1 MTPQDILNI
10 GRKTLHNEAE
20 TLLQIENSLDDRFI
34 EAVDLIYECS
44 GKVVVTG
51 MGKSGIIAHKIAA
64 MLTSTG
70 TPAIF
75 LHPAE
80 ALHGDLGIISK
91 GDILLALSHS
101 GQTEEVCRVADYAS
115 SIGNSIVALTSHSDS
130 RLATYANIVL
140 CSEVKREDCLL
151 NIVPTASTTA
161 HLALGDAIATA
172 LMFKR
177 NFHLEDFRRLHP
189 EGITVNK
196 KD

>member
-115 SIGNSIVALTSHSDS
+115 SIGNSIVALTNHSDS
-130 RLATYANIVL
+130 RLATYANIIL

-189 EGITVNK
+189 EGTIVNH
-196 KD
+196 D

>member
-91 GDILLALSHS
+91 GDTLLALSHS

-130 RLATYANIVL
+130 RLATYANIIL

-189 EGITVNK
+189 EGAIV
-196 KD
+196 DHD

>member
-130 RLATYANIVL
+130 RLATYANIIL

-189 EGITVNK
+189 EGTII
-196 KD
+196 DHD

>member
-115 SIGNSIVALTSHSDS
+115 SIGNSIVALTSHCDS
-130 RLATYANIVL
+130 RLATYANIIL

-172 LMFKR
+172 LMYKR

-189 EGITVNK
+189 EGTIV
-196 KD
+196 DHD

>member
-1 MTPQDILNI
+1 MTPQDILSI

-20 TLLQIENSLDDRFI
+20 TLLQMERSLDERFI
-34 EAVDLIYECS
+34 EAVDLIYECR
-44 GKVVVTG
+44 GKVIVTG

-70 TPAIF
+70 TPALF

-130 RLATYANIVL
+130 RLATYANIIL

-189 EGITVNK
+189 EGTIV
-196 KD
+196 DHD

>member
-51 MGKSGIIAHKIAA
+51 MGKSGIIAHKIAS

-130 RLATYANIVL
+130 RLATYANIIL

-189 EGITVNK
+189 EGTIV
-196 KD
+196 DHD

>member
-189 EGITVNK
+189 EGTIV
-196 KD
+196 DHD

>member
-1 MTPQDILNI
+1 MTPQDILSI

-130 RLATYANIVL
+130 RLATYANIIL

-189 EGITVNK
+189 EGTIVNH
-196 KD
+196 D

>member
-20 TLLQIENSLDDRFI
+20 TLLQIENSLDGRFI

-130 RLATYANIVL
+130 RLATYANIIL

-172 LMFKR
+172 LMYKR

-189 EGITVNK
+189 EGTIV
-196 KD
+196 DHD

>member
-130 RLATYANIVL
+130 RLATYANIIL

-172 LMFKR
+172 LMYKR

>member
-20 TLLQIENSLDDRFI
+20 TLLQIENYLDDRFI

-130 RLATYANIVL
+130 RLATYANIIL

-189 EGITVNK
+189 EGTIV
-196 KD
+196 DHD

>member
-20 TLLQIENSLDDRFI
+20 TLPQIENSLDDRFI

-80 ALHGDLGIISK
+80 ALHGDLGIIST

-130 RLATYANIVL
+130 RLATYANIIL

-189 EGITVNK
+189 EGAIVNH
-196 KD
+196 D

>member
-10 GRKTLHNEAE
+10 GRKTLHNEGE
-20 TLLQIENSLDDRFI
+20 TLLQIENSFDDRFI

-130 RLATYANIVL
+130 RLATYANIIL

-189 EGITVNK
+189 EGTIVNH
-196 KD
+196 D

>member
-1 MTPQDILNI
+1 MTPQEILNI

-130 RLATYANIVL
+130 RLATYANIIL

-189 EGITVNK
+189 EGTIVNH
-196 KD
+196 D

>member
-115 SIGNSIVALTSHSDS
+115 SIGNSIVALTSHSNS
-130 RLATYANIVL
+130 RLATYANIIL

-189 EGITVNK
+189 EGTIVNH
-196 KD
+196 D

>member
-34 EAVDLIYECS
+34 EVVDLIYECS

-130 RLATYANIVL
+130 RLATYANIIL

-172 LMFKR
+172 LMYKR

-189 EGITVNK
+189 EGTIVNH
-196 KD
+196 D

>member
-172 LMFKR
+172 LMYKR

-189 EGITVNK
+189 EGTIVNH
-196 KD
+196 D

>member
-115 SIGNSIVALTSHSDS
+115 SIGNSIVALTSHCDS
-130 RLATYANIVL
+130 RLATYANIIL

-189 EGITVNK
+189 EGTIVNH
-196 KD
+196 D

>member
-130 RLATYANIVL
+130 RLATYANIIL

-189 EGITVNK
+189 EGTIVNH
-196 KD
+196 D

>member
-1 MTPQDILNI
+1 MTPQDILSI

-20 TLLQIENSLDDRFI
+20 TLLQMERSLDERFI
-34 EAVDLIYECS
+34 EAVDLIYECR
-44 GKVVVTG
+44 GKVIVTG

-130 RLATYANIVL
+130 RLATYANIIL

-189 EGITVNK
+189 EGTIV
-196 KD
+196 DHD

>member
-130 RLATYANIVL
+130 RLATYANIIL

-172 LMFKR
+172 LMYKR

-189 EGITVNK
+189 EGTIVNH
-196 KD
+196 D

>member
-34 EAVDLIYECS
+34 EAVELIYECS
-44 GKVVVTG
+44 GKVIVTG

-130 RLATYANIVL
+130 RLATYANIIL

-189 EGITVNK
+189 EGTIVNH
-196 KD
+196 D

>member
-1 MTPQDILNI
+1 MTPQDILSI

-51 MGKSGIIAHKIAA
+51 MGKSGIIAHKIAS

-130 RLATYANIVL
+130 RLATYANIIL

-189 EGITVNK
+189 EGTIVNH
-196 KD
+196 D

>member
-20 TLLQIENSLDDRFI
+20 TLRQIEHSLDDSFV
-34 EAVDLIYECS
+34 EAVELIFACR

-70 TPAIF
+70 TPALF

-80 ALHGDLGIISK
+80 ALHGDLGIIAK

-101 GQTEEVCRVADYAS
+101 GQTEEVCRVADYTS
-115 SIGNSIVALTSHSDS
+115 SLGNNIISLTSHRDS
-130 RLATYANIVL
+130 LLAKKSNIVL
-140 CSEVKREDCLL
+140 CAEVECEDCLL

-172 LMFKR
+172 LMYKR

-189 EGITVNK
+189 EGITVNHK
-196 KD
+196 

>member
-1 MTPQDILNI
+1 MTPQYILNI

-130 RLATYANIVL
+130 RLATYANIIL

-189 EGITVNK
+189 EGTIVNH
-196 KD
+196 D

>member
-20 TLLQIENSLDDRFI
+20 TLRQIEHSLDDSFV
-34 EAVDLIYECS
+34 EAVELIFACR

-70 TPAIF
+70 TPALF

-80 ALHGDLGIISK
+80 ALHGDLGIIAK

-101 GQTEEVCRVADYAS
+101 GQTEEVCRVADYTS
-115 SIGNSIVALTSHSDS
+115 SLGNNIISLTSHRDS
-130 RLATYANIVL
+130 LLAKKSNIVL
-140 CSEVKREDCLL
+140 CAEVKCEDCLL

-172 LMFKR
+172 LMYKR

-189 EGITVNK
+189 EGITVNHK
-196 KD
+196 

>member
-189 EGITVNK
+189 EGTIVNH
-196 KD
+196 D

>member
-1 MTPQDILNI
+1 MTPQEILNI

-130 RLATYANIVL
+130 RLATYANIIL

-189 EGITVNK
+189 EGTIV
-196 KD
+196 DHD

>member
-34 EAVDLIYECS
+34 EVVDLIYECS

-101 GQTEEVCRVADYAS
+101 GQTEEVCRVADYTS

-130 RLATYANIVL
+130 RLATYANIIL

-172 LMFKR
+172 LMYKR

>member
-20 TLLQIENSLDDRFI
+20 TLLQIENSLDDKFI

-130 RLATYANIVL
+130 RLATYANIIL

-172 LMFKR
+172 LMYKR

>member
-130 RLATYANIVL
+130 RLATYANIIL

-172 LMFKR
+172 LMYKR

-189 EGITVNK
+189 EGTIV
-196 KD
+196 DHD

>member
-130 RLATYANIVL
+130 RLATYANIIL

>member
-20 TLLQIENSLDDRFI
+20 TLLQIENSLDDKFI

-130 RLATYANIVL
+130 RLATYANIIL

-189 EGITVNK
+189 EGTIV
-196 KD
+196 DHD

>member
-20 TLLQIENSLDDRFI
+20 TLRQIEHSLDDSFV
-34 EAVDLIYECS
+34 EAVELIFACR

-70 TPAIF
+70 TPALF

-80 ALHGDLGIISK
+80 ALHGDLGIIAK

-101 GQTEEVCRVADYAS
+101 GHTEEVCRVADYTS
-115 SIGNSIVALTSHSDS
+115 SLGNNIISLTSHRDS
-130 RLATYANIVL
+130 LLAKKSNIVL
-140 CSEVKREDCLL
+140 CAEVECEDCLL

-172 LMFKR
+172 LMYKR

-189 EGITVNK
+189 EGITLNHK
-196 KD
+196 

>member
-20 TLLQIENSLDDRFI
+20 TLLQIENSLDSRFI

-91 GDILLALSHS
+91 EDILLALSHS

-130 RLATYANIVL
+130 RLATYANIIL

-189 EGITVNK
+189 EGTIVNH
-196 KD
+196 D

>member
-130 RLATYANIVL
+130 RLATYADIIL

-189 EGITVNK
+189 EGTIVNHE
-196 KD
+196 

>member
-1 MTPQDILNI
+1 MTPQDILSI

-20 TLLQIENSLDDRFI
+20 TLLQMERSLDERFI
-34 EAVDLIYECS
+34 EAVDLIYECR
-44 GKVVVTG
+44 GKVIVTG

-70 TPAIF
+70 TPALF

-101 GQTEEVCRVADYAS
+101 GQTEEVCRVVDYAS
-115 SIGNSIVALTSHSDS
+115 SIGNSIVALTSHHTS
-130 RLATYANIVL
+130 RLASSANITL
-140 CSEVKREDCLL
+140 CTEVESEDCLL

-172 LMFKR
+172 LMYKR

-196 KD
+196 KE

>member
-115 SIGNSIVALTSHSDS
+115 SIGNSIVALTSHCDS
-130 RLATYANIVL
+130 RLATYANIIL

-189 EGITVNK
+189 EGTIV
-196 KD
+196 DHD